1 MHLAEYL
8 RRKQIPI
15 KVFASL
21 IGYTPQHVYRVV
33 KGKMKC
39 KKKCA
44 MLISAATRGEVSVKD
59 MMNDPKPEKL
69 ADPVNLFENE
79 EMSGKIKMTYI
90 DPKEMADSFVKGLE
104 QFFEG
109 GIPRVYKSKEEMLSE
124 FPEKKASQL
133 EEKCVTNEDVNE
145 SKT

>member
-33 KGKMKC
+33 KGRMKC

-90 DPKEMADSFVKGLE
+90 DPLE

-133 EEKCVTNEDVNE
+133 EEKCVKNEDVNE